1 MFCQTRS
8 LKVRKVF
15 LEYHPDGLQGQP
27 DLVYI
32 QTGMMRFTPG
42 NSFNEGTVLLGNN
55 WSMPPAPPPLLGVA
69 RSHLEINQMTRT
81 LLLPTAVLKEV
92 TASVRRDQFS
102 LMMQN
107 NGENDAEIMDIL
119 STCNTTLC
127 AKFIFYCSFLQFNK
141 AYFSQSLPE

>member
-55 WSMPPAPPPLLGVA
+55 WCMPPAPPPAGGGQILPGDQPDDENPTSTNCCTE
-69 RSHLEINQMTRT
+69 RSYSISEER
-81 LLLPTAVLKEV
+81 PV
-92 TASVRRDQFS
+92 
-102 LMMQN
+102 
-107 NGENDAEIMDIL
+107 
-119 STCNTTLC
+119 
-127 AKFIFYCSFLQFNK
+127 
-141 AYFSQSLPE
+141 